1 MMKDIAPAIAQSL
14 VKHASTVAVAESVT
28 GGMLQHFFSSMENA
42 AQFFQGGMT
51 AYNIGQKCRHL
62 SIDPV
67 HAMQCNCVSKQV
79 AEEMA
84 IHACSLFCSS
94 WGIAVTG
101 YATAVPES
109 GNKTFAYYAIA
120 KNGKVK
126 KSGILLPQRV
136 LPDEVKQS
144 YVESIVKELH
154 LLLKE

>member
-1 MMKDIAPAIAQSL
+1 MKDIAPAIAQSL
-14 VKHASTVAVAESVT
+14 IKHAATVAVAESVT
-28 GGMLQHFFSSMENA
+28 GGMLQQFFSSMENA

-62 SIDPV
+62 AIDPV
-67 HAMQCNCVSKQV
+67 HAMQCDCVSKQV

-84 IHACSLFCSS
+84 AHVCILFCSS

-120 KNGKVK
+120 KNSKVK

-136 LPDEVKQS
+136 LPEEVKQS